1 MQYNPMIRIVVLVC
15 LAINSGSLAI
25 AQTEV
30 PPQTATEPLLSY
42 LKYAEFAAAAY
53 KSVDDFTRIGEEY
66 KFEFTHTGA
75 NTADKVRYFIAT
87 NDDDKSQIIAVR
99 GTSNVENAMVDIDYV
114 LIPDETLGIELHK
127 GFAQSSQNIYQE
139 LKTKL
144 NKDYTIHITG
154 HSLGGA
160 VAVILAMYLDKQ
172 GFTMGD
178 IVTFGQPKLTNRT
191 GAKTFQHLNVVR
203 VNNLMDMVPTVP
215 PFDASQIMNF
225 KLDIFWH
232 LGKEYV
238 LLSDHY
244 YSVLDGLD
252 SLLRGA
258 DFLSQTP
265 TAENITAHQIDTY
278 IQRLENLINQ
288 GKEIPF
294 NKRDEYLQP
303 TKPDTINPDT
313 QKT

>member
-1 MQYNPMIRIVVLVC
+1 
-15 LAINSGSLAI
+15 
-25 AQTEV
+25 
-30 PPQTATEPLLSY
+30 
-42 LKYAEFAAAAY
+42 
-53 KSVDDFTRIGEEY
+53 
-66 KFEFTHTGA
+66 
-75 NTADKVRYFIAT
+75 
-87 NDDDKSQIIAVR
+87 
-99 GTSNVENAMVDIDYV
+99 
-114 LIPDETLGIELHK
+114 
-127 GFAQSSQNIYQE
+127 
-139 LKTKL
+139 
-144 NKDYTIHITG
+144 
-154 HSLGGA
+154 
-160 VAVILAMYLDKQ
+160 
-172 GFTMGD
+172 
-178 IVTFGQPKLTNRT
+178 
-191 GAKTFQHLNVVR
+191 
-203 VNNLMDMVPTVP
+203 
-215 PFDASQIMNF
+215 MNF

-258 DFLSQTP
+258 DFLSQKP
-265 TAENITAHQIDTY
+265 TTENITAHQIDTY